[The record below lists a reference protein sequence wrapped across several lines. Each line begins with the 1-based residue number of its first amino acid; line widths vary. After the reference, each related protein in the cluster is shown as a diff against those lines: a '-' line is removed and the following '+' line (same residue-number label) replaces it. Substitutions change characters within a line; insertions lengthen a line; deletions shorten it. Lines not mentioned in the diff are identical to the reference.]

1 MPRSLVAILVV
12 AALVRALVL
21 AGTSGYAP
29 VGDPADYD
37 RIAFTLSA
45 AGAWPPTT
53 FAAPGSPT
61 ALRPPAYPLLLAAS
75 YEATGARFGAGRL
88 LGVGLGVVA
97 VLFTWLIARELFGP
111 RVARWAGGLAAVMP
125 SLTALSG
132 ALVAEGLFLPLVLAA
147 VWATLRAAG
156 SPHALRWA
164 AGAGALVALAT
175 LTRSNGLVVLLP
187 VLWGLRGARA
197 GRRRAVAPAIAAA
210 ALVVV
215 LMPWTIR
222 NLAKFDRLL
231 PLGTQSGFTLAG
243 QYNAA
248 ADETGEFRA
257 AWRVPLDVP
266 AFHGLFQDPARDEA
280 KVDAEL
286 RDRGL
291 DYAAEHPGYVAD
303 VVALN
308 LRRLFDLDP
317 NRFVVMTSYDEMAVR
332 GDQRDTMRLAIAIMV
347 VLAAL
352 GAVALLRR
360 RPRPPGW
367 VWAVPVLLL
376 LSVVGVLGAPRYR
389 TPVDPFLLILA
400 AVAIVRGLERVRAAR
415 RAA

>member
-1 MPRSLVAILVV
+1 MAADDLRRS
-12 AALVRALVL
+12 
-21 AGTSGYAP
+21 GEP
-29 VGDPADYD
+29 D
-37 RIAFTLSA
+37 
-45 AGAWPPTT
+45 
-53 FAAPGSPT
+53 

-97 VLFTWLIARELFGP
+97 VLFTWLVARELFGP

-125 SLTALSG
+125 SLSALSG

-156 SPHALRWA
+156 SAHPLRWA
-164 AGAGALVALAT
+164 AAAGALVALAT

-187 VLWGLRGARA
+187 VLWGLWGARA
-197 GRRRAVAPAIAAA
+197 GHRRAVAPAVAVA

-215 LMPWTIR
+215 LTPWTVR
-222 NLAKFDRLL
+222 NLATFDRLL

-248 ADETGEFRA
+248 ADEAGPFRA

-266 AFHGLFQDPARDEA
+266 AFDGLFQDPARDEA
-280 KVDAEL
+280 AVDAEL

-291 DYAAEHPGYVAD
+291 DYAAAHPGYVAD

-317 NRFVVMTSYDEMAVR
+317 NRFVAMTSYDEMAVR
-332 GDQRDTMRLAIAIMV
+332 GDQRDTMRLAVAIMV
-347 VLAAL
+347 GLAAL

-360 RPRPPGW
+360 GPRPPGW
-367 VWAVPVLLL
+367 VWAVPALLL

-389 TPVDPFLLILA
+389 TPVDPFLLLLT
-400 AVAIVRGLERVRAAR
+400 AVAIVRGLERMRAAR
-415 RAA
+415 H